1 MLHLAFLNKVSFERA
16 SRVIIIR
23 WTISHSCNTIAHAN
37 ARQALVNCL
46 CVAFAATHLPL
57 AEEMG

>member
-1 MLHLAFLNKVSFERA
+1 MSFERA

-23 WTISHSCNTIAHAN
+23 WTISHSHNTIAHAN
-37 ARQALVNCL
+37 ARRALVNCL

-57 AEEMG
+57 AEDMG